1 MAVVC
6 RGKEVHPMLAGF
18 QIITFAEALAGII
31 AGVVHGNAGAT
42 QLAHH
47 GKAGYIRRPVSQ
59 VNHVLEGDGA
69 QIAVHVVVNV
79 LRIVKHALVDTEQ
92 ELCFSG
98 MRDNAF
104 GKIDAAVGLA
114 ELTGKHLFHVGA
126 YDRAVYNGFN
136 AAGDNVKLNVYACK
150 AMLRA
155 EGSLLKGLE
164 KLRYAAEEGEFFA
177 QLTQCFVAY
186 AVYAEGIEQLFEV
199 TELTV
204 PTFLLTAVVAL
215 FPKQFSIDAELG
227 EDGVLLHVV
236 GAESLVKVKDKCD
249 CVLRYGH
256 NLLIPLKV

>member
-1 MAVVC
+1 M
-6 RGKEVHPMLAGF
+6 
-18 QIITFAEALAGII
+18 
-31 AGVVHGNAGAT
+31 
-42 QLAHH
+42 
-47 GKAGYIRRPVSQ
+47 
-59 VNHVLEGDGA
+59 
-69 QIAVHVVVNV
+69 VVNV

-92 ELCFSG
+92 ELRFCG

-104 GKIDAAVGLA
+104 GEIDTAVGLA
-114 ELTGKHLFHVGA
+114 ELAGKHFFHVGA

-136 AAGDNVKLNVYACK
+136 AAGDNVKLNVYAGK

-164 KLRYAAEEGEFFA
+164 KLRYATEEGEFFA
-177 QLTQCFVAY
+177 QLAQRFVAHT
-186 AVYAEGIEQLFEV
+186 VYAEGIEQLFKV
-199 TELTV
+199 TELAV
-204 PTFLLTAVVAL
+204 PSFLFTAIVAF
-215 FPKQFSIDAELG
+215 FPEQLCVDSELG

>member
-1 MAVVC
+1 
-6 RGKEVHPMLAGF
+6 MLPGF
-18 QIITFAEALAGII
+18 QVIAFAEALAGII
-31 AGVVHGNAGAT
+31 AGVVYGNAGAT

-59 VNHVLEGDGA
+59 VNHVLEGNGA

-92 ELCFSG
+92 ELRFCG

-104 GKIDAAVGLA
+104 GEIDTAVGLA
-114 ELTGKHLFHVGA
+114 ELAGKHLLHVGA
-126 YDRAVYNGFN
+126 YDGAVYNRLN
-136 AAGDNVKLNVYACK
+136 AAGDNVKLNMNACK
-150 AMLRA
+150 TVLRG
-155 EGSLLKGLE
+155 EGSLLERLE
-164 KLRYAAEEGEFFA
+164 KLRYTTEEGEFFA
-177 QLTQCFVAY
+177 QLAQCFVADT
-186 AVYAEGIEQLFEV
+186 VYAECIEQLFKV
-199 TELTV
+199 TELAV
-204 PTFLLTAVVAL
+204 PSFLFTAIVAL
-215 FPKQFSIDAELG
+215 FPEQLCVDSELG